1 MRRIILVSLLAIA
14 PVIAASQQPPQQPQ
28 QPQAGRQSL
37 PGDVRRE
44 VVNRWNGPNA
54 VRAAD
59 RFEIEAGREVRGDV
73 AVLHG
78 PLTIAGHVMGNVVA
92 INSDVLLRPTALIDG
107 DLLVVGGEVEGRIA
121 ARVDGSTRIYR
132 SSLLYREEGDR
143 IVATSDQGGEDESW
157 LRRLERHRDRSWAEA
172 LRVVQAG
179 PYNRVEGL
187 PIQLGPALYRA
198 TTWGSVRLDAA
209 AVVRTGTSFNSSN
222 GDVGH
227 DLSGEVR
234 VGHRRAIGIGGQ
246 AFSVVQP
253 IEDWQMSDLEVALA
267 AFLVRRDYRD
277 YYARHGG
284 RGFLTLYGARDLSL
298 TASYGEERWSSRVLR
313 NPFTVFNGENPWRP
327 NPSVDE
333 GLFHIA
339 STTLKF
345 DTRTDP
351 DDPWSGWYL
360 NADIEHGRGSISS
373 AGHTSEASDSGRA
386 GMTDYVRGFFDFR
399 RYNRLGPNAQL
410 NMRVVLGGWLNGD
423 RLPLERRVSVD
434 GPGSLPGFDFR
445 NARSTI
451 DVGTCTTGLG
461 GSGRPA
467 ECDRVAL
474 AQIEYRGDLR
484 LSFTGDWEDWPRHY
498 HSEHGDVAWVLF
510 ADAGRGWKTGTAD
523 GALTFSRGTL
533 PPLASFRSDL
543 GLGLDLAGIGVYAAK
558 SVSTPAEPVNYFVRL
573 RHRF

>member
-1 MRRIILVSLLAIA
+1 MMRRTILALLLAA
-14 PVIAASQQPPQQPQ
+14 SPVVAGSQQQP
-28 QPQAGRQSL
+28 AIDRQSL
-37 PGDVRRE
+37 PRDVRRE

-54 VRAAD
+54 VRAAN
-59 RFEIEAGREVRGDV
+59 RFEIEEGREVRGDV

-78 PLTIAGHVMGNVVA
+78 PLTIAGHVIGNVVA
-92 INSDVLLRPTALIDG
+92 VNSDVLLRPTARIDG
-107 DLLVVGGEVEGRIA
+107 DLLVVGGEVEGRNA
-121 ARVDGSTRIYR
+121 AHIEGSTRIYR
-132 SSLLYREEGDR
+132 SALTYREEGDR
-143 IVATSDQGGEDESW
+143 IIAVNEEGAEEEGW
-157 LRRLERHRDRSWAEA
+157 LRRLERRRQGSWAEA
-172 LRVVQAG
+172 VRVVQAG

-187 PIQLGPALYRA
+187 PIQLGPALYRSMP
-198 TTWGSVRLDAA
+198 WGSVRLDAA
-209 AVVRTGTSFNSSN
+209 AVVRTGTSFNSTN

-227 DLSGEVR
+227 DLGAEVR
-234 VGHRRAIGIGGQ
+234 VGHHRAIGIGGQ
-246 AFSVVQP
+246 AFSIVEP
-253 IEDWQMSDLEVALA
+253 IENWQMSDLEVALA

-284 RGFLTLYGARDLSL
+284 RGFVTWYGARDLSL
-298 TASYGEERWSSRVLR
+298 TASYGEERWASRVLR

-327 NPSVDE
+327 NPAVDE

-360 NADIEHGRGSISS
+360 NADVEHGRGSINSP
-373 AGHTSEASDSGRA
+373 GLTSEPSDSGRI
-386 GMTDYVRGFFDFR
+386 GRTDYTRGFFDFR

-445 NARSTI
+445 NARSAI
-451 DVGTCTTGLG
+451 DVGTCTNGLG
-461 GSGRPA
+461 VGGRPA
-467 ECDRVAL
+467 ECDRIAL

-498 HSEHGDVAWVLF
+498 HSAHGDVAWVLF
-510 ADAGRGWKTGTAD
+510 ADAGRGWKTGSPD
-523 GALTFSRGTL
+523 GELTFGRGTL
-533 PPLASFRSDL
+533 PPLSSFRSDI
-543 GLGLDLAGIGVYAAK
+543 GLGLDLGGIGVYAAK
-558 SVSTPAEPVNYFVRL
+558 SISTPAQPVNYFIRL